1 MSAKKPTHQLTDL
14 VLQEGS
20 LVDKGDNPE
29 AHIRLFKAGGPFAK
43 LWRWV
48 HAAIKKSDAPAP
60 APKTTAEVM
69 AADQFSQDFARLKCA
84 FIDSIYSILDVA
96 PSSNMVA
103 LLQRSVD
110 EFAAKAQSTLGH
122 MPSDVSAA
130 IAELKGA
137 CGDMESVEKRF
148 AFVTAV
154 QKIDVLEPTGPAPA
168 QPAAKADEVTKMKTL
183 DEVMAALSPEDK
195 AVVEAALQAKQEK
208 PAAEAKP
215 MEDAKPVEP
224 KAAEAKFEEKEVA
237 KAADV
242 EKADL
247 AKRLEEATTELAKLK
262 DEKTTAEF
270 VKRATEIGLPG
281 QDAAHVGGLLK
292 RAYAASKQLGDDVDA
307 ALKSAATH
315 AAVVTAPLFAKVG
328 TPGGD
333 SAGATASSKIA
344 SLADELRKQNPKL
357 SKHQAEAKVL
367 EQNPSLYKQ
376 SLAEAGQ

>member
-14 VLQEGS
+14 VLHEGS

-29 AHIRLFKAGGPFAK
+29 AHIRIAKAGGPFAK

-48 HAAIKKSDAPAP
+48 HAAIRKDEPALP

-69 AADQFSQDFARLKCA
+69 AADQFAQDFARLKCA

-154 QKIDVLEPTGPAPA
+154 QKIDVLEPTGPVPA
-168 QPAAKADEVTKMKTL
+168 LPAAKADEVEKMKTL

-195 AVVEAALQAKQEK
+195 AVVEAALQANQEKPAEEKPAEK
-208 PAAEAKP
+208 PAAEKP
-215 MEDAKPVEP
+215 AEVEM
-224 KAAEAKFEEKEVA
+224 A
-237 KAADV
+237 KAAPVVDV

-247 AKRLEEATTELAKLK
+247 AKRLEDATNELAKLK
-262 DEKTTAEF
+262 DEKVTAEF

-315 AAVVTAPLFAKVG
+315 AAAVTAPLFAKVG

-344 SLADELRKQNPKL
+344 NLADELRKQNPKL

-367 EQNPSLYKQ
+367 EQNPALYKQ